1 MEMENKLPIN
11 KLKDNL
17 TYVIQNQ
24 VKNTKLLTAINN
36 EFTSKG
42 FDITVPT
49 MLFNGEVT
57 VDVLEDN
64 EIIALATAS
73 YNFLTNTDIDPKVNI
88 NPNNYFTD
96 KILTEYELHSAQK
109 EQRNNVVIF
118 DECRKIDANNYWVY
132 LTAEQLLKLRKER
145 NVQYFQGIQRMAKI
159 VELPNGLKIKK
170 TNVNPKGIKTMNRRV
185 KEHTLRPTSISFA
198 LLLVEGKDPE
208 YSFTPEYKNTGRL
221 RIETNFD
228 RNSEKYAP
236 LIIPDG
242 FHRWT
247 SYCDACAEAGEKV
260 KKEGLG
266 VHIYLMTVPEAKQY
280 VADVF
285 ERNET
290 DEEYK
295 ESLSN
300 NDNSL
305 VFVENIISNSNILRD
320 NVVNTITEYREFTNS
335 LTYIGILKDVAK
347 YTEINTKD
355 EVTCEKEGRKIAKVV
370 DAMLGYMISTY
381 FENDINNMK
390 NTQLLAPNTF
400 AGYIAIANLLKDNA
414 NFRGIAGEIADKLVG
429 LKDNLFNKLKLD
441 EKVKEA
447 EAEKIYR
454 YFENIAKEVI

>member
-24 VKNTKLLTAINN
+24 VKNTRLLTAINN

-57 VDVLEDN
+57 VDVLEQD
-64 EIIALATAS
+64 EIIALAVSS
-73 YNFLTNTDIDPKVNI
+73 YNFLTNVDIEIKVNI
-88 NPNNYFTD
+88 NPNDYFTD
-96 KILTEYELHSAQK
+96 KIMTEYELHSAKK
-109 EQRNNVVIF
+109 EQRNNVVVF

-132 LTAEQLLKLRKER
+132 LNAEQLLKLRKER

-170 TNVNPKGIKTMNRRV
+170 TNVNPKGIKTMNTRV

-198 LLLVEGKDPE
+198 LLLTEGKDPI
-208 YSFTPEYKNTGRL
+208 YTFTAEYKNTGKL
-221 RIETNFD
+221 KIETNFD
-228 RNSEKYAP
+228 RNSENYAP

-242 FHRWT
+242 FHRFT
-247 SYCDACAEAGEKV
+247 SYCDAMAEVGDKV

-320 NVVNTITEYREFTNS
+320 NVVNTITEYKEFTNS

-370 DAMLGYMISTY
+370 DAMLGYMISTF

-414 NFRGIAGEIADKLVG
+414 NFRGISGEIADKLVG

-441 EKVKEA
+441 EKVKET

>member
-1 MEMENKLPIN
+1 MEMENKLPVN

-17 TYVIQNQ
+17 TFVIQNQ
-24 VKNTKLLTAINN
+24 VKNTRLLSAINN

-57 VDVLEDN
+57 VDVLEQD
-64 EIIALATAS
+64 EIIALAVAS
-73 YNFLTNTDIDPKVNI
+73 YNFLTNTDIDTKVNI
-88 NPNNYFTD
+88 NPNDYFTD
-96 KILTEYELHSAQK
+96 KIMTEYELHTVQK
-109 EQRNNVVIF
+109 DKKNNIVIF

-132 LTAEQLLKLRKER
+132 LTAEQLLQLRKDR

-170 TNVNPKGIKTMNRRV
+170 TNVNPQGIKTMNTRV

-208 YSFTPEYKNTGRL
+208 YSFIPEYKHTGKL

-247 SYCDACAEAGEKV
+247 SYCDACAEAGDKV
-260 KKEGLG
+260 KREGLG

-290 DEEYK
+290 DEEYT
-295 ESLSN
+295 ESLKN
-300 NDNSL
+300 DDNSL
-305 VFVENIISNSNILRD
+305 MFVENIISNSNILRD
-320 NVVNTITEYREFTNS
+320 SVANTITEYNEFKNN

-347 YTEINTKD
+347 LTEINTKD
-355 EVTCEKEGRKIAKVV
+355 EVTCEKEGRKISKVI
-370 DAMLGYMISTY
+370 DAMLNYMISSH
-381 FENDINNMK
+381 FDNDIDKMK
-390 NTQLLAPNTF
+390 NTSLLSPNTF
-400 AGYIAIANLLKDNA
+400 AGYIAVANLLKDNS
-414 NFRGIAGEIADKLVG
+414 NFRGIAGEVADKLINEKET
-429 LKDNLFNKLKLD
+429 LSHKLKLN
-441 EKVKEA
+441 EKIKDKD
-447 EAEKIYR
+447 AEKIYR
-454 YFENIAKEVI
+454 YFENIVKEVI

>member
-1 MEMENKLPIN
+1 MEMENKLPVN

-24 VKNTKLLTAINN
+24 VKNTRLLSAINE

-57 VDVLEDN
+57 VDVLEQD
-64 EIIALATAS
+64 EIIALAVAS
-73 YNFLTNTDIDPKVNI
+73 YNFLTNADIDVKVNI
-88 NPNNYFTD
+88 NPNDYFTD
-96 KILTEYELHSAQK
+96 KIMTEYELHSASK

-132 LTAEQLLKLRKER
+132 LTAEQLLQLRKDR

-170 TNVNPKGIKTMNRRV
+170 TNVNPKGIKTMNTRV

-198 LLLVEGKDPE
+198 LLLVEGKDPQ
-208 YSFTPEYKNTGRL
+208 YKFHAEYKNTGKL

-228 RNSEKYAP
+228 RNSEEYAP

-247 SYCDACAEAGEKV
+247 SYCDACAEARDKV

-290 DEEYK
+290 DEEYT
-295 ESLSN
+295 ESLKN
-300 NDNSL
+300 EDNSL
-305 VFVENIISNSNILRD
+305 MFIENIISNSNILRD
-320 NVVNTITEYREFTNS
+320 NVVNTLTEYKEFTNS
-335 LTYIGILKDVAK
+335 LTYIGILKDITK

-355 EVTCEKEGRKIAKVV
+355 EVTCEKEGRKIAKVI
-370 DAMLGYMISTY
+370 DAMLNYMISSH
-381 FENDINNMK
+381 FENDINNMR
-390 NTQLLAPNTF
+390 NTPLLAPNTF
-400 AGYIAIANLLKDNA
+400 AGYIAIANLLKDNS
-414 NFRGIAGEIADKLVG
+414 NFRGIAGEIADKLVES
-429 LKDNLFNKLKLD
+429 KENLFNKLKLD
-441 EKVKEA
+441 EKAKDKD
-447 EAEKIYR
+447 AEKIYR
-454 YFENIAKEVI
+454 YFENVAKEVI